1 MSFRCLPVATVLLA
15 ATHLFAASA
24 KDLPSESDRLLATAR
39 LWATVNY
46 FHPYLAYRNIDWDGA
61 LIEALP
67 RIRTATTPREYES
80 ALRGML
86 DRLHHGASFI
96 SDDDSRPD
104 SNRNSA
110 STQGPQRTWVHY
122 GVHPAFLIADRSVPP
137 LILSMGAGITATLQL
152 SEPATGNIPALS
164 DAKKSPSGPE
174 APYPSVEYRILAA
187 YKLWA
192 TVRNFF
198 AYRDLM
204 DSDWDQHFADFLPK
218 FIEAKNEREY
228 NLAAAA
234 ALTQIDDTN
243 ATIRSEDLDR
253 YFGVSP
259 VGLRI
264 RLVERKPVVTAI
276 LDDEATTSGVRVGD
290 IVTSVDG
297 EEIVAR
303 IHREIEYIPASTNQS
318 LSIEVCKRLLNGAE
332 GSPAV
337 LTLQTANSETRQVTL
352 HRSARFAAL
361 LSTQRS
367 GEALRYLSKA
377 IGYVDLEKMNAA
389 DVDTI
394 LEKFGKMTAIVF
406 DLRGSVNVEPTQLAS
421 RLTAKSDSAGAIV
434 TGPIDLTPDLPTSHS
449 LTETASFFRVETF
462 PGNATPYAGKTVA
475 LIDERTIGRAEHLGL
490 LMEAANNTTF
500 VGSPSAGAD
509 GEVTEFPLPGGI
521 TITFSTTDVRH
532 GNGGKLQRLGLQ
544 PAELVNTTVHSIRAG
559 TDEALEKAIESIS
572 R

>member
-1 MSFRCLPVATVLLA
+1 MSIRCSPAIAVLFA
-15 ATHLFAASA
+15 ASHLFAASA
-24 KDLPSESDRLLATAR
+24 EDLPQESDRLLATAR

-67 RIRTATTPREYES
+67 RIRAAATPGEYES
-80 ALRGML
+80 ALRAML
-86 DRLHHGASFI
+86 DRLHDGASFI
-96 SDDDSRPD
+96 SDHDSRPD
-104 SNRNSA
+104 SSPKSA
-110 STQGPQRTWVHY
+110 SAQGPQRTWIHY
-122 GVHPAFLIADRSVPP
+122 GVHPAFLIADRSTPP
-137 LILSMGAGITATLQL
+137 LILSMGAGVTASLQL
-152 SEPATGNIPALS
+152 SEPAAGNIPAS
-164 DAKKSPSGPE
+164 TDAKKSSSDAE
-174 APYPSVEYRILAA
+174 TPYPSVEYRILAA

-204 DSDWDQHFADFLPK
+204 DSDWDQRFAGFLPK
-218 FIEAKNEREY
+218 FIDAKNEREY

-243 ATIRSEDLDR
+243 ATVRSADLDR
-253 YFGVSP
+253 YFGTSP

-264 RLVERKPVVTAI
+264 RLVERKPVITAI
-276 LDDEATTSGVRVGD
+276 LDDEATKSGVRVGD
-290 IVTSVDG
+290 IVRSVDG

-332 GSPAV
+332 GSAAV
-337 LTLQTANSETRQVTL
+337 LTLQTVNGETRQVTL
-352 HRSARFAAL
+352 HRSSRFATL
-361 LSTQRS
+361 PSSQRS
-367 GEALRYLSKA
+367 GEAMKYLSKA
-377 IGYVDLEKMNAA
+377 IGYVDLEKVNAA
-389 DVDTI
+389 EVDSI
-394 LEKFGKMTAIVF
+394 FEKFSKMTAIVF
-406 DLRGSVNVEPTQLAS
+406 DLRGPLNIEPAQLAS

-434 TGPIDLTPDLPTSHS
+434 TGPIDLSPDLPTAHS

-462 PGNATPYAGKTVA
+462 PGNATPYTGKTIA
-475 LIDERTIGRAEHLGL
+475 LIDERTVGRAEHLGL

-521 TITFSTTDVRH
+521 VISFSTTDVRH

-559 TDEALEKAIESIS
+559 TDEALERAIESIS